1 MGFFETETAITRV
14 GEREWQTRLSS
25 NWNIGPNSNGGYAMS
40 SVLRALREM
49 TGMPDP
55 VSVTVHF
62 LRPVQGDTDCQI
74 QTSLIRTGR
83 TMATAQGTLQQGGKD
98 RLVVIA
104 AFGNLESQAGIGPEL
119 GPPPPELPPVEDCV
133 ARANLKQGVALPLL
147 SRIECVLHP
156 DCVEPGERA
165 LIEGWVRFADGADA
179 STLSLP
185 CFVDVFPPSL
195 TALVGNTGWVP
206 TIELTTQV
214 RRAPKPGWLRAR
226 FECDDL
232 HNGHDRN
239 RRSVGCKRCNRCPQ
253 SPDRPVT
260 QEIERDSRH
269 PPVSL
274 LVQDIEVFSQ
284 LRQQNMPISA
294 RH

>member
-1 MGFFETETAITRV
+1 LRCTSTCRSIKEFALGFFEAETAITRV

-62 LRPVQGDTDCQI
+62 LRPVQGDTDCDI

-147 SRIECVLHP
+147 SRIDCVLHP

-232 HNGHDRN
+232 HKGRMIETGALWDASGAIVA
-239 RRSVGCKRCNRCPQ
+239 RSRQIG
-253 SPDRPVT
+253 
-260 QEIERDSRH
+260 
-269 PPVSL
+269 L
-274 LVQDIEVFSQ
+274 L
-284 LRQQNMPISA
+284 LKK
-294 RH
+294 